1 MTTKEMSASAEA
13 DGLKRNAL
21 GLISAM
27 GMSLAFISP
36 TMGVMFISAL
46 IGGKAGV
53 SSPFVFVLGTAGIAL
68 MAWTLA
74 EFAKRVT
81 SAGGFYKFITLGLG
95 PECGFAAG
103 MLMMFAYALQSPIN
117 TNLFG
122 GFLSHALQNEF
133 SIAVPWWGLVIG
145 VGVLVGIIA
154 LYSVQASQA
163 VDLALLNAGA
173 V

>member
-1 MTTKEMSASAEA
+1 MTSKEMHASSEG

-36 TMGVMFISAL
+36 TIGVMFISAL
-46 IGGKAGV
+46 IGGKVGV

-68 MAWTLA
+68 MALTIA

-95 PECGFAAG
+95 PEAGFAAG
-103 MLMMFAYALQSPIN
+103 MLILFAYALQKPD
-117 TNLFG
+117 
-122 GFLSHALQNEF
+122 QYQPVRRF
-133 SIAVPWWGLVIG
+133 SSAQRT
-145 VGVLVGIIA
+145 
-154 LYSVQASQA
+154 SVE
-163 VDLALLNAGA
+163 
-173 V
+173 